1 MGDSGPLWKG
11 SMILFLG
18 LSLELSTAWRISF
31 ALIRVVL
38 VMGAGSAFAKPEWF
52 GLFGIFWFFMNSF

>member
-18 LSLELSTAWRISF
+18 LSLELSTAWQMSF
-31 ALIRVVL
+31 ALIRVVS
-38 VMGAGSAFAKPEWF
+38 VVGAGSAFAEPEWF
-52 GLFGIFWFFMNSF
+52 GLFGIFFCFL